1 MDLSGKQIVVTGGT
15 GALGTAVVSK
25 LLAAGATCIV
35 PTCMRRKRSA
45 FPIASDP
52 KVKLVAVS
60 DLSDEAQV
68 AKALFRCKALGID
81 PHRRRLCGRQ
91 GGRNRQGTR

>member
-35 PTCMRRKRSA
+35 PYVHETEVQR
-45 FPIASDP
+45 FPHREDP
-52 KVKLVAVS
+52 NVKLVAVS
-60 DLSDEAQV
+60 DLSDEILGCE
-68 AKALFRCKALGID
+68 ALFRCEALGFD
-81 PHRRRLCGRQ
+81 PHRRRICGGQ
-91 GGRNRQGTR
+91 GGRN

>member
-35 PTCMRRKRSA
+35 PYVHETEVQR
-45 FPIASDP
+45 FPHREDP
-52 KVKLVAVS
+52 NVKLVAVS
-60 DLSDEAQV
+60 DLSDETQV
-68 AKALFRCKALGID
+68 AKLYSGREALGFD
-81 PHRRRLCGRQ
+81 PHRRRICGGQ
-91 GGRNRQGTR
+91 GGRN